1 MEGQT
6 YSAPQTWGA
15 SSRVGFYPWCVVIV
29 LTLAGTVSFIDRQ
42 ILGMMVGPIRR
53 DLGISDT
60 QMGLLMGLPFAI
72 LYGLASLPMAR
83 LADRYVRKSIA
94 AAGVFAWSLM
104 TALSGLAGNYNQLF
118 LARMGV
124 GIGEATLS
132 PAAFSMLTDYF
143 PKKRLALATAI
154 FASAPFLGNGLAN
167 ILGGVVVESLESV
180 PRITLPVLGDVRSW
194 QVTFFLV
201 GIPGL
206 VLAGI
211 VYLLRE
217 PIRRGFSGTFDMSD
231 GAVPITAVLGFVRDR
246 GSLFAL
252 HFAALL
258 CFSVVGFGLFA
269 WMPEFLIRV
278 HGMARSQVGLIFGAT
293 QIVFGLAGA
302 SFAGWL
308 VAALMQRGH
317 SDANLK
323 VMILAA
329 LGLIP
334 CAAATLLLSDTDL
347 VLVALLPLTFGMAMP
362 TGPATATL
370 QIIAPNEIRAQIV
383 AIYLLVVSTLSYI
396 LGPFLTGFMSD
407 TFFTGDTGIRY
418 SLWTI
423 ALITYPLAALFLLM
437 GLRPYKRAMVTA
449 EAWDQENIED
459 DLHA

>member
-1 MEGQT
+1 
-6 YSAPQTWGA
+6 
-15 SSRVGFYPWCVVIV
+15 VVIV

-104 TALSGLAGNYNQLF
+104 TALSGLAGSYYQLF

-124 GIGEATLS
+124 GIGEASLS

-143 PKKRLALATAI
+143 PRRQLALATAI

-167 ILGGVVVESLESV
+167 IVGGAVVESLESV
-180 PRITLPVLGDVRSW
+180 PRITIPVLGDVRSW

-206 VLAGI
+206 ALS
-211 VYLLRE
+211 
-217 PIRRGFSGTFDMSD
+217 FSGTFDMSD

-278 HGMARSQVGLIFGAT
+278 HGMARSQVGLIFGTT

-323 VMILAA
+323 VMIIAA

-334 CAAATLLLSDTDL
+334 CAAATLLVSNTNL
-347 VLVALLPLTFGMAMP
+347 VLLALLPLTFGMAMP

-396 LGPFLTGFMSD
+396 LGPLLTGFLNDM
-407 TFFTGDTGIRY
+407 FFTGETGIRY

-423 ALITYPLAALFLLM
+423 ALITYPLAALLLLM

-449 EAWDQENIED
+449 RAWDQEPED
-459 DLHA
+459 DSYA